1 LEPRVLDKNFATRP
15 AARAPI
21 GKLPQYWSDEP
32 SRRRFVDHL
41 FDGTA
46 GDYDFV
52 ERLLGLGSGPWYR
65 RKALQRA
72 GLEPGMRV
80 LDVATGT
87 GLVAREALATV
98 GPAGRVIG
106 LDPSAGMLEQAGLI
120 PIPLVRA
127 MGERLPCRDAS
138 FDFVSMGF
146 ALRHVTELDPL
157 FSEMRRVLKP
167 GGTACILEI
176 THPRHALFAGPLRLF
191 MTRVVPAVA
200 GFAGRHSQARELM
213 QFYWDTIEACVPPEA
228 VLAALQRS
236 GFAAPTR
243 TVVLGMFS
251 EYTGRKQ

>member
-1 LEPRVLDKNFATRP
+1 MLDKSHDTRI

-21 GKLPQYWSDEP
+21 SALPRYWADETG
-32 SRRRFVDHL
+32 RRRFLDHL
-41 FDGTA
+41 FGDTA

-65 RKALQRA
+65 RMALQRA
-72 GLEPGMRV
+72 GLRPGMQV
-80 LDVATGT
+80 LDIATGT

-98 GPAGRVIG
+98 GSAGSVIG
-106 LDPSAGMLEQAGLI
+106 LDPSEGMLEQAGVLE
-120 PIPLVRA
+120 IPLVRA
-127 MGERLPCRDAS
+127 LGEKLPCRDAS

-146 ALRHVTELDPL
+146 ALRHVAELETL

-167 GGTACILEI
+167 GGSACVLEL
-176 THPRHALFAGPLRLF
+176 THPRRPIIATPLRIF
-191 MTRVVPAVA
+191 MTRVVPAIA
-200 GFAGRHSQARELM
+200 RFSSRHTQAKELM

-228 VLAALQRS
+228 VLAALRRS

-251 EYTGRKQ
+251 EYVAKK